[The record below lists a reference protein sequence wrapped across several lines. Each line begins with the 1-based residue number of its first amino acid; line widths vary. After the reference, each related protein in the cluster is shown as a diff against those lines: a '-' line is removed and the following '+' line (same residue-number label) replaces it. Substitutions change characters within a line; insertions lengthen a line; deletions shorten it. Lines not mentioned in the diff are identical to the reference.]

1 MAISINGITV
11 AGVGAA
17 GKDGKS
23 AYDAA
28 KAGGYTGTE
37 EDFNTLLANISSSA
51 SGKRICRFTVGTRTT
66 GWTESDC
73 DYLCDGT
80 DDQSEINAAIQ
91 ALPSSGGEI
100 IILDGTYNITAA
112 ITMNKDNVKL
122 SGNGNATVLK
132 RMWNS
137 SIKEGIITI
146 SPINGGCC
154 VLNLCVDGNKS
165 SYTSS
170 NNSGIYLYG
179 NSSNNTITSNTCN
192 NNYNGIDLYGSNST
206 ITSNTCNNNNSG
218 IYLYGNNSAII
229 GNTCNYNN
237 NKGIYLA
244 GSSSTI
250 IGNTCI
256 QGTGK
261 PSDYADSQ
269 YTIKT
274 SGTNNLITGNN
285 IMGKNYVD
293 EGTNNTFTNNKYN

>member
-11 AGVGAA
+11 AGVGAP

-100 IILDGTYNITAA
+100 VILDGTYNITAT

-137 SIKEGIITI
+137 SIK
-146 SPINGGCC
+146 
-154 VLNLCVDGNKS
+154 
-165 SYTSS
+165 
-170 NNSGIYLYG
+170 
-179 NSSNNTITSNTCN
+179 
-192 NNYNGIDLYGSNST
+192 
-206 ITSNTCNNNNSG
+206 
-218 IYLYGNNSAII
+218 
-229 GNTCNYNN
+229 
-237 NKGIYLA
+237 
-244 GSSSTI
+244 
-250 IGNTCI
+250 
-256 QGTGK
+256 
-261 PSDYADSQ
+261 
-269 YTIKT
+269 
-274 SGTNNLITGNN
+274 
-285 IMGKNYVD
+285 
-293 EGTNNTFTNNKYN
+293 

>member
-1 MAISINGITV
+1 MAISINGVTV
-11 AGVGAA
+11 AGVGAP

-179 NSSNNTITSNTCN
+179 NSGNNTITSNTCN
-192 NNYNGIDLYGSNST
+192 NNNNGIDLYGSNST
-206 ITSNTCNNNNSG
+206 ITSNTCNNNNNNG
-218 IYLYGNNSAII
+218 IYLV
-229 GNTCNYNN
+229 
-237 NKGIYLA
+237 
-244 GSSSTI
+244 GSNSTI
-250 IGNTCI
+250 TGNTCI